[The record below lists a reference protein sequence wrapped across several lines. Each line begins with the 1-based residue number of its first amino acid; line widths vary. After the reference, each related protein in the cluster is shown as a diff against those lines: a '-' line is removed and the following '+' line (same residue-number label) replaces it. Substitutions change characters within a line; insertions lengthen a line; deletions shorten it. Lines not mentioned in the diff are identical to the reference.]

1 MWPKSWGIGLKT
13 NEQLNLFTAY
23 EYGGRK
29 KAFTNAQTHKHTCT
43 SFIALAI
50 KGVLVTTRCH
60 SAQMSILGDAKA
72 RKLDSLV
79 KLFSFFLG
87 DREKILHTVSLIS
100 PFSSV
105 KVFNL
110 PFI

>member
-1 MWPKSWGIGLKT
+1 MNNSICSLLMNMEEEKRPLQMLRHT
-13 NEQLNLFTAY
+13 
-23 EYGGRK
+23 
-29 KAFTNAQTHKHTCT
+29 HTCT

-72 RKLDSLV
+72 RKLDSSG
-79 KLFSFFLG
+79 KLFSFSLG
-87 DREKILHTVSLIS
+87 DREKTLHTVSLIS

-110 PFI
+110 PFT